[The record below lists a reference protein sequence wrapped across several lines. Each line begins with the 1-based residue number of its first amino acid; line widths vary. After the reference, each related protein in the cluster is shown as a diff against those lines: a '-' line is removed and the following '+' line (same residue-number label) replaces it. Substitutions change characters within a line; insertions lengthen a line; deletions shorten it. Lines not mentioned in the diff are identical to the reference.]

1 MIVQQEPISIY
12 CSADTPMEDS
22 FAFQVE
28 FRSNWNHACREGWV
42 LARGIT
48 LGWLVTLLQGLE
60 RAYCLF
66 D

>member
-1 MIVQQEPISIY
+1 
-12 CSADTPMEDS
+12 MEDS